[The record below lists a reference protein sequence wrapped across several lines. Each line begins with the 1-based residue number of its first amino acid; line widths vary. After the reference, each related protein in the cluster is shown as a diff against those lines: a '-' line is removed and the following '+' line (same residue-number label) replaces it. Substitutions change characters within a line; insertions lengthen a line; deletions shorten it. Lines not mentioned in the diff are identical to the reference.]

1 MHMNTQIWAKYLPI
15 IKILMKRSATG
26 DQVLDL
32 NVTDFERA
40 GIARKSGYKFTIQFI
55 NGRVDNVIS
64 SVPLARDLAT
74 ALQEDPAVKSLLQ
87 QNDYHISLNPKY
99 QLGIRF
105 IPRNDAGE
113 GTSAAPVE
121 AGADSAS

>member
-1 MHMNTQIWAKYLPI
+1 MNTQIWAKYLPI
-15 IKILMKRSATG
+15 IKILMKRSTGG

-64 SVPLARDLAT
+64 ALPLAKDLAT
-74 ALQEDPAVKSLLQ
+74 ALLEDAAVKELLLQ
-87 QNDYHISLNPKY
+87 NNYHISLNPKY
-99 QLGIRF
+99 QLGIKF
-105 IPRNDAGE
+105 IPRSAEADGAPSPSVGADAGR
-113 GTSAAPVE
+113 
-121 AGADSAS
+121 AS

>member
-1 MHMNTQIWAKYLPI
+1 MNTQIWAKYLPI
-15 IKILMKRSATG
+15 IKILMKRSAGG

-32 NVTDFERA
+32 NLTDFERA
-40 GIARKSGYKFTIQFI
+40 GIARKSGYKFTIQFS

-74 ALQEDPAVKSLLQ
+74 ALQEDRAVKELLL

-99 QLGIRF
+99 QLGIKF
-105 IPRNDAGE
+105 IPRKDKGEGASAPSVEVDAG
-113 GTSAAPVE
+113 SAT
-121 AGADSAS
+121 